1 MKILF
6 IVPYA
11 PNLIRVRSYQLI
23 CALAQRQHQ
32 VTVATLWTNE
42 EERADLQSLRQL
54 GVQVVAQQAAIWRS
68 LANTLLALP
77 TRMPL
82 QAVYSWQPALAAN
95 IRQLLQTQAFD
106 VVHVEHLRG
115 ARYGLLAKSIRQP
128 NGSIAPVVWDSVDCI
143 SHLFQ
148 QAVQNSRS
156 RKGRLIT
163 GLDLK
168 RTQRYEGKLVHAF
181 DRVLVTSPADKAA
194 LEQVASLW
202 GINKKWPNHREAQQ
216 NQACAHLH
224 VLPNGVDLGY
234 FTPNAARRDPAT
246 IVFSGKMSYHA
257 NITAALH
264 LVNDIMPQ
272 VWAHSPDVKI
282 WIVGKDPSPQVRAL
296 EQCGPVGQATT
307 AAEQQP
313 VTVTG
318 KVSDLRPYL
327 QRATV
332 AAAPIPYGAGIQNKV
347 LEAMAC
353 AAPVIAS
360 PQASSALQIH
370 DGHELL
376 VAPDADTFAK
386 AILRLLTDPVQQ
398 ATLGRSGRTYVENH
412 HSWHAVA
419 TQLEAIYNLA
429 IVNRKQQTVH

>member
-11 PNLIRVRSYQLI
+11 PNLIRVRAYQLI
-23 CALAQRQHQ
+23 CALAERQHQ

-42 EERADLQSLRQL
+42 EEQTDLQRLREL
-54 GVQVVAQQAAIWRS
+54 GIRVVAQRAATWRS
-68 LANTLLALP
+68 LANTVLALP
-77 TRMPL
+77 TRTPL
-82 QAVYSWQPALAAN
+82 QAVYSWQPALADN
-95 IRQLLQTQAFD
+95 IRQLMQTEVFD

-115 ARYGLLAKSIRQP
+115 ARYGLFAKSLKQK
-128 NGSIAPVVWDSVDCI
+128 NNQTAPIVWDSVDCI
-143 SHLFQ
+143 SHLFE

-156 RKGRLIT
+156 RKGRLLT
-163 GLDLK
+163 GLDLT
-168 RTQRYEGKLVHAF
+168 RTRRYEGQLVHAF

-194 LEQVASLW
+194 LTQLASHW
-202 GINKKWPNHREAQQ
+202 EAGQARSNQGEPRPQ
-216 NQACAHLH
+216 NGYAHLH
-224 VLPNGVDLGY
+224 VLPNGVDLSY
-234 FTPNAARRDPAT
+234 FAANSARREPAT

-272 VWAHSPDVKI
+272 VWVHCPDVKI

-296 EQCGPVGQATT
+296 EQCGPVSQPPVAGQR
-307 AAEQQP
+307 P

-318 KVSDLRPYL
+318 TVADLRPYL
-327 QRATV
+327 QQATI

-370 DGHELL
+370 VGQDLL
-376 VAPDADTFAK
+376 VAPDAKIFAETILHLLK
-386 AILRLLTDPVQQ
+386 APLQQ
-398 ATLGRSGRTYVENH
+398 TALGQSGRAYVENH
-412 HSWHAVA
+412 HSWHAVVG
-419 TQLEAIYNLA
+419 QLEAIYQTA
-429 IVNRKQQTVH
+429 IRQHASLHRA

>member
-11 PNLIRVRSYQLI
+11 PNLIRVRAYQLL

-42 EERADLQSLRQL
+42 EERADLQRLGEL
-54 GVQVVAQQAAIWRS
+54 GVRVVAQRATTWRS
-68 LANTLLALP
+68 LTNTVLALP
-77 TRMPL
+77 TRTPL
-82 QAVYSWQPALAAN
+82 QAVYSWQPALAHN
-95 IRQLLQTQAFD
+95 IRQLMQTEVFD

-115 ARYGLLAKSIRQP
+115 ARYGLFAKSLKQKNNRTT
-128 NGSIAPVVWDSVDCI
+128 PVVWDSVDCI
-143 SHLFQ
+143 SHLFE
-148 QAVQNSRS
+148 QAAQNSRS
-156 RKGRLIT
+156 LKGRFLT

-181 DRVLVTSPADKAA
+181 DRVLVTSPADKTA
-194 LEQVASLW
+194 LERLASHLDP
-202 GINKKWPNHREAQQ
+202 GKGRANGGEDKQNKPCE
-216 NQACAHLH
+216 HLQ

-234 FTPNAARRDPAT
+234 FAPNSQSRAPAT

-272 VWAHSPDVKI
+272 VWTHCPAVKI
-282 WIVGKDPSPQVRAL
+282 WLVGKDPSSQVQAL
-296 EQCGPVGQATT
+296 AQCGPVNQPT
-307 AAEQQP
+307 AARQRS

-318 KVSDLRPYL
+318 TVADLRPYL
-327 QRATV
+327 QQATLAV
-332 AAAPIPYGAGIQNKV
+332 APIPYGAGIQNKV

-360 PQASSALQIH
+360 PQASSALQIQA
-370 DGHELL
+370 GQELL
-376 VAPDADTFAK
+376 VAPDAKTFAET
-386 AILRLLTDPVQQ
+386 ILRLLEDPRQQ
-398 ATLGRSGRTYVENH
+398 TMLGHAGRMYVENH

-419 TQLEAIYNLA
+419 SQLEAIYQAA
-429 IVNRKQQTVH
+429 IVQHACS